1 MLDTLP
7 IQILL
12 VEDDAVTRLAIKLG
26 LGSFPQV
33 KVEGEASDGR
43 EAVAMANDI
52 KPDLIL
58 MDIGLPI
65 MDGLEATR
73 VIKNSLPKTKILM
86 FTSHESEAE
95 HHLAN
100 CAGAD
105 GYCLK
110 SLPIDK
116 LVWAITTIFDSVTW
130 AQLGLKDT
138 IIDTRLCLKLF
149 PNPSK
154 IKTESSDKLTPA

>member
-1 MLDTLP
+1 MLHASP
-7 IQILL
+7 IRILL
-12 VEDDAVTRLAIKLG
+12 IEDNTVTRLAIKLG
-26 LGSFPQV
+26 LHSFPQV
-33 KVEGEASDGR
+33 KVVGEATDGR
-43 EAVAMANDI
+43 QAINMANDI

-73 VIKNSLPKTKILM
+73 MIKNSLPKTKILM

-95 HHLAN
+95 HRSAIL
-100 CAGAD
+100 AGAD

-110 SLPIDK
+110 SLPTDK

-130 AQLGLKDT
+130 AQLGLKSAM
-138 IIDTRLCLKLF
+138 IDTRLCRKLF
-149 PNPSK
+149 PSTCG
-154 IKTESSDKLTPA
+154 IETQTSD